1 MNAMTWFDHE
11 TNSIW
16 SQPWGMAISGPLKG
30 TRLDVFPFSLTP
42 WASWRAE
49 HPDTLALDTS
59 LGRYGGDR
67 ERPRDGFVVGVE
79 LEKHTKAYPYWVAAR
94 EQVIND
100 SVGPHP
106 VVVYA
111 DRESRNVH
119 VYLRNT
125 GEQVLTFTIV
135 NDLLMDEET
144 GTLWDTATGLAREGP
159 LKGTLLKQV
168 PYTSAFDW
176 AWLDFY
182 SDSSIYGA

>member
-16 SQPWGMAISGPLKG
+16 SQPWGIAISGPLKG
-30 TRLDVFPFSLTP
+30 TRLDMLPYSLAP

-59 LGRYGGDR
+59 AVRYGGDR

-79 LEKHTKAYPYWVAAR
+79 LEGYAKAYPYEVAAE

-111 DRESRNVH
+111 DPESRNVH

-125 GEQVLTFTIV
+125 GEQVLTFAL
-135 NDLLMDEET
+135 DDGLLVDEQT
-144 GTLWDTATGLAREGP
+144 GTLWDPATGLAREGP
-159 LKGTLLKQV
+159 LKGILLKQI
-168 PYTSAFDW
+168 PYTPDFDW

-182 SDSSIYGA
+182 PDSPIYGA